1 MFWISRYLDVNML
14 SELHIKDFAII
25 DEVEISFSKG
35 LNVLT
40 GETGTGKSIIINAV
54 NMILG
59 DKASDDLIRTSAEGG
74 TVEALFDIGG
84 NEELDA
90 RLRERGFEAKE
101 SMVIKRVISRGGRS
115 RSFINGGLATLP
127 LLSAIGEEL
136 LSIYGQHEHQSL
148 QRHERHIDILDEFGG
163 LMELRSIYYDRLRRL
178 MQVNKEL
185 RELRTQEERISRE
198 RELMAFQLGE
208 IESAKLQPGEENSLT
223 GERRVLMNAE
233 KLLEYS
239 RGAENVLYS
248 GDGSVVEK
256 LNGVLERVR
265 ELARIDSS
273 VSPSVQSL
281 ESAIYQLED
290 VGLSLRSYAQKV
302 EVNPERLDEIEVR
315 LDEINRLKRKYGST
329 LDDIF
334 EFRRKVEAELGEI
347 AASKDRAGELESEA
361 KGLQEAILS
370 LAKELSGKRR
380 TTAGRLEGEI
390 ARELAD
396 LNMDKTGFQIRIDRV
411 DKGQAK
417 VADGDMRIGSFH
429 LTPKGMDE
437 VEFLISPNI
446 GEALKPLSKIASGG
460 ELSRIML
467 AMKSILAE
475 MGAGQT
481 LIFDEVDAG
490 IGGAT
495 AEVVGRKLHALS
507 RRHQVLCVT
516 HLPQIACFADSHY
529 NVNKETIRGRTIAKV
544 KRLEGDGITDEIA
557 RMLGGVKIT
566 SKTRAHAREMIENI
580 KRPNGERGEG
590 GKTEGE

>member
-1 MFWISRYLDVNML
+1 MNML

-25 DEVEISFSKG
+25 DEVGISFSKG

-115 RSFINGGLATLP
+115 RAFINGGLATLP
-127 LLSAIGEEL
+127 LLSAIGEEF

-185 RELRTQEERISRE
+185 RELRAQEERISRE

-208 IESAKLQPGEENSLT
+208 IESANLQPGEENSLT

-265 ELARIDSS
+265 ELARIDPS

-315 LDEINRLKRKYGST
+315 LDEINRLKRKYGPT

-334 EFRRKVEAELGEI
+334 TFRRKVETELGEI
-347 AASKDRAGELESEA
+347 AANKDRAGELESVVKE
-361 KGLQEAILS
+361 LQGEILS
-370 LAKELSGKRR
+370 LAKELSEKRR
-380 TTAGRLEGEI
+380 TTARRLEGEI
-390 ARELAD
+390 GRELAD
-396 LNMDKTGFQIRIDRV
+396 LNMDKTRFQIRIDTV
-411 DKGQAK
+411 GK
-417 VADGDMRIGSFH
+417 VQPKESHGDLWVESFH

-529 NVNKETIRGRTIAKV
+529 TVSKETKRGRTIARV

-580 KRPNGERGEG
+580 KRANGERGEG

>member
-1 MFWISRYLDVNML
+1 ML
-14 SELHIKDFAII
+14 SELHIRDFAII
-25 DEVEISFSKG
+25 DELEISFSKG

-59 DKASDDLIRTSAEGG
+59 DKASDDLIRTSAKGG
-74 TVEALFDIGG
+74 IVEALFDIAG
-84 NEELDA
+84 NEELGTK
-90 RLRERGFEAKE
+90 LGEMGFDIKE

-115 RSFINGGLATLP
+115 RAFINGGLATLP
-127 LLSAIGEEL
+127 LLSAVSEEFL
-136 LSIYGQHEHQSL
+136 NIYGQHEHQSL

-163 LMELRSIYYDRLRRL
+163 LMALRSIYQGRFRRL
-178 MQVNKEL
+178 VQIKKEL
-185 RELRTQEERISRE
+185 RELKAHEERISRE

-208 IESAKLQPGEENSLT
+208 IEAAKLQPGEDRSLAE
-223 GERRVLMNAE
+223 ERGVLMNAE
-233 KLLEYS
+233 KLLEHS
-239 RGAENVLYS
+239 QGAEHILYS
-248 GDGSVVEK
+248 GEGSVVER

-265 ELARIDSS
+265 ELVRIDPS
-273 VSPSVQSL
+273 VSPFVQSL

-290 VGLSLRSYAQKV
+290 VALSLRSYGQKV
-302 EVNPERLDEIEVR
+302 EANPERLDEIETR
-315 LDEINRLKRKYGST
+315 LDEINRLKRKYGPT

-334 EFRRKVEAELGEI
+334 ELRGKMEADLRDM
-347 AASKDRAGELESEA
+347 ATSKDRVGEWESEE
-361 KGLQEAILS
+361 KGLQEEILS
-370 LAKELSGKRR
+370 LAEDLSEKRR
-380 TTAGRLEGEI
+380 LTARRLEGEI
-390 ARELAD
+390 GRGLAD
-396 LNMDKTGFQIRIDRV
+396 LGMDKTRFQVRIDRA
-411 DKGQAK
+411 DKASAK
-417 VADGDMRIGSFH
+417 EVHGDLRVGAFH

-475 MGAGQT
+475 TGAGQT

-507 RRHQVLCVT
+507 NRNQVLCVT
-516 HLPQIACFADSHY
+516 HLPQIACFADTHY
-529 NVNKETIRGRTIAKV
+529 HVSKETREGRTITRV
-544 KRLEGDGITDEIA
+544 KRLEGDGIADEIA
-557 RMLGGVKIT
+557 RMLGGVRIT

-580 KRPNGERGEG
+580 KRAGERG
-590 GKTEGE
+590 

>member
-1 MFWISRYLDVNML
+1 VNML

-84 NEELDA
+84 NEDLDA
-90 RLRERGFEAKE
+90 RLRERGFETKE

-115 RSFINGGLATLP
+115 RAFINGGLATLP
-127 LLSAIGEEL
+127 LLSAIGEEF

-185 RELRTQEERISRE
+185 RELRAQEERISRE

-208 IESAKLQPGEENSLT
+208 IESAKLQPGEESSLT

-265 ELARIDSS
+265 ELARIDPS

-315 LDEINRLKRKYGST
+315 LDEINRLKRKYGPT

-334 EFRRKVEAELGEI
+334 EFRRKAEAELGEI
-347 AASKDRAGELESEA
+347 AASKDRAGELESVVKE
-361 KGLQEAILS
+361 LQGEILS
-370 LAKELSGKRR
+370 LAKELSEKRR
-380 TTAGRLEGEI
+380 TMARRLEGEI
-390 ARELAD
+390 GRELTD
-396 LNMDKTGFQIRIDRV
+396 LNMDKTRFQIRIDKV
-411 DKGQAK
+411 DKVQPKEGH
-417 VADGDMRIGSFH
+417 GDLRVESFH

-529 NVNKETIRGRTIAKV
+529 NVSKETIRGRTIARV
-544 KRLEGDGITDEIA
+544 KRLEGDGIIDEIA
-557 RMLGGVKIT
+557 RMLGGVRIT

-580 KRPNGERGEG
+580 KRTDGERGKG
-590 GKTEGE
+590 GKTEGK